1 MNINKYLKPPPSHF
15 ELSCCLFVG
24 RFCQST
30 RTSTIHPRSKV
41 TPTKY
46 PSTGLG
52 GRKDILS
59 WVDQWTS
66 MIWEWSTA
74 YVWKKYPN
82 LILAVFCEHL
92 KTNQEDLRTS
102 LDIAHLISGIKPPKK
117 ETKVS
122 KPRKRKSF
130 LSIGT
135 RSGSLAER
143 HGNYGP
149 STAWATKLGFHSGW
163 WHTRGR
169 IIWFY
174 SGHWLWCVYIYTV
187 YICIVHFLG
196 CPPSHS

>member
-1 MNINKYLKPPPSHF
+1 M
-15 ELSCCLFVG
+15 
-24 RFCQST
+24 
-30 RTSTIHPRSKV
+30 
-41 TPTKY
+41 
-46 PSTGLG
+46 
-52 GRKDILS
+52 
-59 WVDQWTS
+59 
-66 MIWEWSTA
+66 
-74 YVWKKYPN
+74 
-82 LILAVFCEHL
+82 

-174 SGHWLWCVYIYTV
+174 SGHWLWCVYIYI
-187 YICIVHFLG
+187 YIYTYSIYMYCAFLG
-196 CPPSHS
+196 LSPFPFIVANKGLGYDSLWVLVSWWGLLITGIPRGQPKTEKPPRVD